1 MQAELPLRRG
11 ASDGADA
18 ELENSGRGVRCPEGM
33 LPAMQAELPLRRGAS
48 DGADAE
54 LE

>member
-18 ELENSGRGVRCPEGM
+18 ELENSGRGTGKQRERSKMP
-33 LPAMQAELPLRRGAS
+33 RGNAAGYAGRIAS
-48 DGADAE
+48 EEKGI
-54 LE
+54 